1 MGEVRKSRSSGC
13 FSDFLPGDA
22 SPDSACDGSDL
33 DSEPDSDV
41 DMLCCH
47 RVQDSLLSSAS
58 RFTDYRG
65 ILNWIIILL
74 VLTHAHLFLENFIQ
88 HGFLIDLWKVLVHLI
103 QDDWPSVYLVM
114 AANVFA
120 VAALL
125 LEKCQD
131 KGQIPAGVG
140 HCLHLLNLVVLMLF
154 PSAVILQQET
164 CLSTGG
170 ALFSLCIYTV
180 LGLKL
185 YSYQEA
191 NRWYRQEHCRAP
203 GITCCISQESG
214 ERTDHLTL
222 GDLYYFLLAPTLCY
236 QRGFPQTPS
245 IRLNFLLHRLLEM
258 VVLTQLMVGIVQQW
272 ISPLFQRTNSTFT
285 NMDVTTRIEHLVEL
299 VAPNH
304 FLWLILFFLFCHSCL
319 NFSGELLR
327 FGDRHFY
334 GDWWNADTLKSFWRK
349 LSVLFHKWSDRHLY
363 TPMVRGGVPPREA
376 ELLAFLFSAALC
388 EYVIAVPL
396 RTCRLWIFL
405 IMILE
410 LLVAVFLGRYFTGNY
425 GNGLVWL
432 CVLMGPPMAVMTYF
446 HDHYIT
452 YRAQPHWTLY

>member
-1 MGEVRKSRSSGC
+1 MAQAQEHRSRGC
-13 FSDFLPGDA
+13 FSDPLPGEVVSD
-22 SPDSACDGSDL
+22 PDSDP
-33 DSEPDSDV
+33 DSEPDSD
-41 DMLCCH
+41 MFCCH

-88 HGFLIDLWKVLVHLI
+88 HGFLIDLWKVLEHLI
-103 QDDWPSVYLVM
+103 EDEWPSAYLIM
-114 AANVFA
+114 AANVFSL
-120 VAALL
+120 AALL
-125 LEKCQD
+125 LERCQD
-131 KGQIPAGVG
+131 MGRISSSMG
-140 HCLHLLNLVVLMLF
+140 HCLHLGNLVVLMLF
-154 PSAVILQQET
+154 PAAVILQCDT
-164 CLSTGG
+164 YISTAG
-170 ALFSLCIYTV
+170 ALLSLCIYAV

-191 NRWYRQEHCRAP
+191 NSWYRQEQVRSP
-203 GITCCISQESG
+203 GIRHCISQENG

-236 QRGFPQTPS
+236 QRDFPRTPNV
-245 IRLNFLLHRLLEM
+245 RFNFLLQRLLEM
-258 VVLTQLMVGIVQQW
+258 VILTQLMVGIMQQW
-272 ISPLFQRTNSTFT
+272 IGPLFQRSGSCFT
-285 NMDVTTRIEHLVEL
+285 TMDVTMRIEHLVEL

-304 FLWLILFFLFCHSCL
+304 FLWLILFFLFSHSCL

-349 LSVLFHKWSDRHLY
+349 LNVPFHKWSHRHLY
-363 TPMVRGGVPPREA
+363 TPLLRKRVLPRHA
-376 ELLAFLFSAALC
+376 ELLAFLLSAALC
-388 EYVIAVPL
+388 EYVVALPL
-396 RTCRLWIFL
+396 RTWRLWIFF
-405 IMILE
+405 IMMLE

-432 CVLMGPPMAVMTYF
+432 CLLMGPPLAVMTYF
-446 HDHYIT
+446 HDHYISH
-452 YRAQPHWTLY
+452 RGEPPLTLY

>member
-154 PSAVILQQET
+154 PSAVILQQDT

-236 QRGFPQTPS
+236 QRGFPQTPR

-363 TPMVRGGVPPREA
+363 TPM
-376 ELLAFLFSAALC
+376 
-388 EYVIAVPL
+388 YVIAVPL